1 MSEPQWLAWARRIQ
15 AIAQT
20 GQHYTENPYDRE
32 RYDMLAALA
41 AEIVSAHEAAL
52 STEAL
57 LESIWNDERGYAT
70 PKVDVRGFVLNADG
84 EVLLVRENLDSGRW
98 TLPGGWADVNVTPSE
113 NCAREV
119 LEEAGY
125 LVDVGRLLA
134 IYDRRLHG
142 HPPTL
147 FHIYKLFFACTLT
160 QPDPVPSPQ
169 GDLESSEARWFAERE
184 LPPAD
189 ELSLGR
195 VTPSQLTRFFAMVRD
210 GVLQPDVD

>member
-1 MSEPQWLAWARRIQ
+1 MNDPQWLAWARRIQ

-32 RYDMLAALA
+32 RYDMLEALA
-41 AEIVSAHEAAL
+41 AEIVAAHEPSMSAD
-52 STEAL
+52 AL
-57 LESIWNDERGYAT
+57 LGDIWGGDHGYAT
-70 PKVDVRGFVLNADG
+70 PKVDVRGFVLNDAN
-84 EVLLVRENLDSGRW
+84 EVLLVRENLDGGRW
-98 TLPGGWADVNVTPSE
+98 TLPGGWADVNTTPSE

-125 LVDVGRLLA
+125 LVTVGRLLA
-134 IYDRRLHG
+134 VHDRRLHG

-169 GDLESSEARWFAERE
+169 GDLESSEARWFAQRD

-195 VTPSQLTRFFAMVRD
+195 VTPSQLARFFAMLHD
-210 GVLQPDVD
+210 NILTPDVD